1 MENTTQNRSVA
12 VIGASGYSG
21 IELVK
26 ILLNH
31 PRIKLAH
38 VIGSSTVGKRVDD
51 IYPYF
56 RGKTDLTMEPYQLE
70 TLKRTDIVFLAL
82 PHGEALK
89 RVPELV
95 DAGIRVIDFSGDFR
109 FKSPEIYEKW
119 YKLPHT
125 APNYLE
131 KAVYGIPELFG
142 EEIRTCQLL
151 ANPGCYPTGAILA
164 LAPLLANPQIG
175 QRVVHES
182 IAITSMS
189 GTSGAGRKEKLEL
202 MFAEVNE
209 SIKAYKVGHH
219 QHTPEIK
226 ATLERLAGRTLDVLF
241 IPHLIPM
248 TRGIYTTICLPLK
261 EAVSWETIVN
271 GYREF
276 YRDARFVRIFEDMPP
291 EVKFLVGTNYCDIG
305 LAIDETQR
313 FLIITSAIDNLVKG
327 AAGQAVQSM
336 NLMFGFPEEEGLL

>member
-291 EVKFLVGTNYCDIG
+291 EVKFVVGTNYCDIG